1 MRPTWTL
8 RHRAAK
14 ARAGFA
20 AAGTA
25 GCAISTRSAPAARR
39 SLASSCDNRMAA
51 FETLPAIF
59 PGQMAPVIEQS
70 TDGERELVMRS
81 C

>member
-1 MRPTWTL
+1 
-8 RHRAAK
+8 
-14 ARAGFA
+14 
-20 AAGTA
+20 
-25 GCAISTRSAPAARR
+25 
-39 SLASSCDNRMAA
+39 MAA